1 MRRFSI
7 WLCKRELAGVPTAS
21 AAIYSAAR
29 RAGIGSLARLWSTI
43 ARPFSRSIYTRFQCA
58 FVVAI
63 LGLVLM
69 AAITLVSGRI
79 LMNTYESSVAEARFE
94 LMPAHRLQTVLREA
108 EHLAYLYAIQGDRSV
123 PSRFKEI
130 GETVNREFQ
139 QLTENTL
146 RFDSV
151 KHAHSNVSISE
162 TVAAWQTAQAAALHM
177 FQFSP
182 STTEA
187 IDGLKRAHATI
198 DPVYDAIS
206 EFHRGS
212 MEDLQK
218 RLQDAHSIADQAY
231 AAILG
236 AILIGIV
243 VLIAMGLVV
252 GRSVLQPL
260 VELQGA
266 ARKLGEKDFTHRVKL
281 SNTRDELG
289 QLGRAF
295 NIAAA
300 TLQRLYGELERRSTH
315 DGLTGAFNR
324 AGFDA
329 RLSAECKS
337 ADRHKR
343 SLSLLMVD
351 IDFFK
356 RVNDTHGHQ
365 TGDQVLQTLVRL
377 MNETIRPGDILARY
391 GGEEFIIILP
401 ETDEGGAM
409 AMAERVRGTVEGYSF
424 NCPIGVNIGVTVSIG
439 CANRRAHAMASEDL
453 VKAADAALYQA
464 KKTGRNRVV
473 SARELSAEGA
483 PEPEMAAA

>member
-1 MRRFSI
+1 
-7 WLCKRELAGVPTAS
+7 
-21 AAIYSAAR
+21 
-29 RAGIGSLARLWSTI
+29 
-43 ARPFSRSIYTRFQCA
+43 
-58 FVVAI
+58 
-63 LGLVLM
+63 M
-69 AAITLVSGRI
+69 AAITFVSGHI
-79 LMNTYESSVAEARFE
+79 LMNTYENSVSEARYE
-94 LMPAHRLQTVLREA
+94 LMPARSLQTALREA
-108 EHLAYLYAIQGDRSV
+108 EHLTYLYAIEGDQSV
-123 PSRFKEI
+123 PFRFKEI
-130 GETVNREFQ
+130 GETVTREFL
-139 QLTENTL
+139 QLTESQL
-146 RFDSV
+146 RFGSV
-151 KHAHSNVSISE
+151 EHAHSGVSLTE
-162 TVAAWQTAQAAALHM
+162 TVKAWQDAQTAVLQV
-177 FQFSP
+177 FQFAAGTP
-182 STTEA
+182 EA
-187 IDGLKRAHATI
+187 VEALKRAHVMI

-206 EFHRGS
+206 SFYHGS
-212 MEDLQK
+212 MQDLQK
-218 RLQDAHSIADQAY
+218 RLGYAHSVADGAY
-231 AAILG
+231 FAIFV
-236 AILIGIV
+236 AILIGLC
-243 VLIAMGLVV
+243 VLVAMGLIV
-252 GRSVLQPL
+252 GRSVLQPIAD
-260 VELQGA
+260 LQWA
-266 ARKLGEKDFTHRVKL
+266 ARRLSEKDFTCRIRL
-281 SNTRDELG
+281 RNTKDELG

-295 NIAAA
+295 NVAFAAI
-300 TLQRLYGELERRSTH
+300 QRLYAELERRSTH